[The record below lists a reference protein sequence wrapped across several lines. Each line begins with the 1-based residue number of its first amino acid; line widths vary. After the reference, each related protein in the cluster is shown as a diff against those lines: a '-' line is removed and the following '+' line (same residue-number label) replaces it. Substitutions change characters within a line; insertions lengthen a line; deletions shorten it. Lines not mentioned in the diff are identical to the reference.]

1 MIDACLFNHD
11 SGLFQQ
17 ACDITNGIYLK
28 IPHMKGL
35 LQYLL
40 VGIFQL
46 YNIVLMLLR
55 RQILNVI
62 YDYSIAFVAH
72 VA

>member
-40 VGIFQL
+40 VGVFQL
-46 YNIVLMLLR
+46 YNIFYVVEGTNLKGYL
-55 RQILNVI
+55 
-62 YDYSIAFVAH
+62 
-72 VA
+72 